1 MQIQPYLF
9 FDGRCEEAIRFY
21 EDAAGAELQ
30 TLLRH
35 KDSPEPPPAGCV
47 PAGSE
52 DKVMHAA
59 FRVGQTVVMA
69 SDGRCAGRP
78 AFQGFSLSLTLP
90 SAAEAEAVFARLA
103 EGGNVQMPITKTCWS
118 PCFGM
123 LVDRFGLSWM
133 VTAAG

>member
-1 MQIQPYLF
+1 MQLQPYLF
-9 FDGRCEEAIRFY
+9 FDGRCEEALQFY
-21 EDAAGAELQ
+21 KDAAGAELQ

-35 KDSPEPPPAGCV
+35 KDNPEPSNCV

-59 FRVGQTVVMA
+59 FRIGQTVVMA

-90 SAAEAEAVFARLA
+90 STADAEAVFARLA
-103 EGGNVQMPITKTCWS
+103 EGGSVQMPITQTFWS

-133 VTAAG
+133 LTVAG

>member
-9 FDGRCEEAIRFY
+9 FDGHCEDAIRFY

-69 SDGRCAGRP
+69 SDGRCGGRP

-103 EGGNVQMPITKTCWS
+103 EGGHVQMPLTKTCWS

-123 LVDRFGLSWM
+123 LVDRFG
-133 VTAAG
+133 